1 MKKKLLFSLLAL
13 LCSVGAWAIDNPTA
27 SENFVYSVDT
37 NSKTASIVE
46 LNVTPGEELSI
57 PKSMTYYGEEYTVTS
72 IKTGA
77 LTGYTLK
84 RLFLPETLTSLED
97 DCFDRCTIEHIYCS
111 TYKAPA
117 ISDTEWALGLRNK
130 PNLFVLNSYGDYIR
144 DYWRYTPW
152 AKNVR
157 RISPKPD
164 AVVDGI
170 AYKLYGAD
178 GIEDGDAAILPNET
192 PYTGDMT
199 IPTEIHVN
207 GHTFQVTWFDEI
219 AFADS
224 GSDLKSL
231 TIRYPLQ
238 YIGID
243 CFRGVSLETLTIN
256 SIIIPKKIGGDVY
269 NHDIIWGEG
278 FNVNKIRVPYE
289 EVGRYRANNSFRP
302 FGDKVVSIPVLKD
315 GIAYEIDLDHLQATV
330 IDNNYKGNVTIPA
343 TIEHDGR
350 TYNVTAIAEKTF
362 YNCNELTSVSL
373 PNSITTIGTRC
384 FENCSRLTHVVLPNS
399 ITSLGEKCFQ
409 NCSSL
414 TKMELPNSITT
425 LGTRCFENCSKLSYV
440 VLPNG
445 ITSLPDV
452 CFSGC
457 RALKYIEM
465 PENLESVGMLC
476 FFNCYSLKALSFP
489 ASVKYLGTELFDG
502 TSLIDI
508 EFVNP
513 AKELDNYI
521 VGALL
526 GESEGTWRG
535 VYNCTLHIPTK
546 LIAEYK
552 EKNGWKS
559 FKAITDGTACT
570 HSYDSAVWLWEDNDG
585 ASVPVYFECS
595 HCNHRTD
602 VITAK
607 LSDKVITVEPKC
619 TETGKYELRASA
631 TSPSGITYSTAQEFI
646 IPALHTSIIGHCD
659 VCGEE
664 VGEPLAFKAVNGDV
678 TVGLKSNHA
687 DGVIFPLEYSTDRV
701 TWTPMDG
708 DVTIQKGTVVY
719 FRSCHDVKM
728 GDMHRNT
735 FTMTSGNGGQI
746 EASGNIM
753 SLLDKTCASTTVE
766 GYGFIELFKGC
777 TPLLT
782 APKLPATR
790 IGRYSYKGMFQGCTN
805 FNCDVDLPA
814 DAIYPEC
821 YEDMFKDCSSMSSSI
836 IVKAWDFPE
845 AASDV
850 QDGEFI
856 FNKYFTDWVRGTAG
870 VSVFI
875 NQDDRFIIKN
885 ELIESRDHPNIVKW
899 GNYSHNLTFNDTDRK
914 TMSGEGDEEYVYN
927 LTIGRSM
934 TNDGWYTICL
944 PFDISLKDSP
954 FSQAAEFDKIDGNTY
969 KFSSVSELK
978 TGVGYIVK
986 VDHEMPELT
995 FQRVKIPYY
1004 MNEHIVESDFQGIF
1018 WPTDIEWSSYVI
1030 GSGNTVNPIKG
1041 SNHLNGYRAYF
1052 KKAPE
1057 ATDAKTFR
1065 FTVDD
1070 NDDGIATSISLPQR
1084 ESQSGAIYN
1093 LQGQRVNASHRGII
1107 IKNGRKYINK

>member
-57 PKSMTYYGEEYTVTS
+57 PKSMTYYGEEYAVTS

-84 RLFLPETLTSLED
+84 RLFLPETIKSVEVN
-97 DCFDRCTIEHIYCS
+97 CFSGSTIDNIYIYN
-111 TYKAPA
+111 T
-117 ISDTEWALGLRNK
+117 TEVTKIEGEGDLGLKNR
-130 PNLFVLNSYGDYIR
+130 PNLFVK
-144 DYWRYTPW
+144 RYPASIYLWQNTSW
-152 AKNVR
+152 SSVAR
-157 RISPKPD
+157 RISPVPG

-170 AYKLYGAD
+170 AYFLYGPYDDLGEEGTATVV
-178 GIEDGDAAILPNET
+178 PNET
-192 PYTGDMT
+192 PYTGDIT
-199 IPTEIHVN
+199 IPGEIWSN
-207 GHTFQVTWFDEI
+207 GRRFPVDELGEL

-224 GSDLKSL
+224 GSDLKTL
-231 TIRYPLQ
+231 TLNYETK
-238 YIGID
+238 YIQKD
-243 CFRGVSLETLTIN
+243 CFRGVSLETLTTY
-256 SIIIPKKIGGDVY
+256 SDKPLTKVGDRY

-278 FNVNKIRVPYE
+278 FQVNKIRVAYE
-289 EVGRYRANNSFRP
+289 HVSEFRSDNSFRP
-302 FGDKVVSIPVLKD
+302 FADKIFAIPVIKD
-315 GIAYEIDLDHLQATV
+315 GIAYEFYLDNHQATV
-330 IDNNYKGNVTIPA
+330 AENYYNGNITIPA
-343 TIEHDGR
+343 TVEHDR
-350 TYNVTAIAEKTF
+350 ETFNVTAIAEKAF
-362 YNCNELTSVSL
+362 YNCKKLTGVSL
-373 PNSITTIGTRC
+373 PNGITTLSTSC
-384 FENCSRLTHVVLPNS
+384 FENCSSLTNVVLPNS

-414 TKMELPNSITT
+414 TQMELPNSITT
-425 LGTRCFENCSKLSYV
+425 LGTRCFENCSKLPYV

-465 PENLESVGMLC
+465 PKNLESVGMHC

-502 TSLIDI
+502 TSLTDI

-513 AKELDNYI
+513 AQELDNDIYW
-521 VGALL
+521 ALL
-526 GESEGTWRG
+526 GETERIWRG
-535 VYNCTLHIPTK
+535 VYNCTLHIPTE

-552 EKNGWKS
+552 EKNGWKL
-559 FKAITDGTACT
+559 FKEITDGTACT
-570 HSYDSAVWLWEDNDG
+570 HLYDSAVWLWEDNDG
-585 ASVPVYFECS
+585 ASVPVYFECN

-602 VITAK
+602 VITANQC
-607 LSDKVITVEPKC
+607 DKVITVEPKC

-631 TSPSGITYSTAQEFI
+631 TSPSGITCSTAQEFI
-646 IPALHTSIIGHCD
+646 IPALHTSNIGLCD
-659 VCGEE
+659 ICGEKI
-664 VGEPLAFKAVNGDV
+664 GDHLAFKAVNGDV
-678 TVGLKSNHA
+678 TVGLKSNHE
-687 DGVIFPLEYSTDRV
+687 DGVIFPLEYSTDRI
-701 TWTPMDG
+701 TWNQMDG
-708 DVTIQKGTVVY
+708 DVTITEGTVVC
-719 FRSCHDVKM
+719 FRSGYDEVM
-728 GDMHRNT
+728 GDMHYNR
-735 FTMTSGNGGQI
+735 FTMTSDNGGRI

-753 SLLDKTCASTTVE
+753 SLLDKTYTSTTVG
-766 GYGFIELFKGC
+766 GYGFIELFKDC

-814 DAIYPEC
+814 IAIYPEC
-821 YEDMFKDCSSMSSSI
+821 YENMFTDCSSMSSSI
-836 IVKAWDFPE
+836 IVRAKEFPDPV
-845 AASDV
+845 SDV
-850 QDGEFI
+850 KSMKL
-856 FNKYFTDWVRGTAG
+856 NKYFTDWVKGTAG

-875 NQDDRFIIKN
+875 NQYDEYVIKH
-885 ELIESRDHPNIVKW
+885 ELIEESRDHPNIVKW
-899 GNYSHNLTFNDTDRK
+899 GNYFEKFTFNDNESIYI
-914 TMSGEGDEEYVYN
+914 SGQGDEEYVYN
-927 LTIGRSM
+927 VTIGRSM

-954 FSQAAEFDKIDGNTY
+954 FSQAAEFNETDGNTF

-978 TGVGYIVK
+978 IGVGYIVK

-995 FQRVKIPYY
+995 FQKVKIPKKV
-1004 MNEHIVESDFQGIF
+1004 NEHLVESDFQGIF
-1018 WPTDIEWSSYVI
+1018 SHRDIDWSSYVI
-1030 GSGNTVNPIKG
+1030 GSGNTVNPITG
-1041 SNHLNGYRAYF
+1041 SNHLKGYRAYF
-1052 KKAPE
+1052 KNVPQGS
-1057 ATDAKTFR
+1057 DAKAFR

-1070 NDDGIATSISLPQR
+1070 NDDDIATSISLPLR

-1093 LQGQRVNASHRGII
+1093 LQGQRVNASHRGIV